1 MSGTA
6 PVRHYHSFFAG
17 VSKFWKTILYQV
29 WPLYNYWE
37 FLHTAF
43 PLSHLQDFT
52 VSTYS
57 QQVNILP
64 FLFWRPLHGS
74 LHFPLKLTLVDQAY
88 PGEDKAKK
96 KKKGFLTVL
105 FFTATVKLFT
115 FQNSNTLCNDHSGQ
129 TLWTLLKVE
138 TVYFHQLGRFF

>member
-96 KKKGFLTVL
+96 KKGFFNCPVFYCNCQTFYFSEFKHSMQWSLRTDTL
-105 FFTATVKLFT
+105 NIVKSRDSVF
-115 FQNSNTLCNDHSGQ
+115 SSVG
-129 TLWTLLKVE
+129 
-138 TVYFHQLGRFF
+138 